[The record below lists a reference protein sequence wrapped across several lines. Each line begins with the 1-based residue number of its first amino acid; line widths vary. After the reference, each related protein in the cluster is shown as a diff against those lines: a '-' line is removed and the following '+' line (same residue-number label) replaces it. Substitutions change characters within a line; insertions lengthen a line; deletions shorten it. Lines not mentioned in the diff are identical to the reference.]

1 MADYS
6 GKKKLFMK
14 IFAYVGGISCIG
26 LYFFDGSNVE
36 LGIILSITA
45 SLGYSG
51 SLVFYDAFL
60 PEISSP
66 DRFDMVS
73 AKGYSLGYFGS
84 ILLLLLNLFMLSSPG
99 TFGLSDGGMAAKIS
113 FLLVGVWWIGF
124 SQIPFYYLPDNV
136 YNRPKGEHIL
146 KKGYVEVMEVW
157 KSLRELTM
165 TRRFL
170 IAFFFY
176 NMGVQTVMY
185 LAALFG
191 DKALNMPGDKLIMT
205 ILIIQIVAIGGS
217 YFFAY
222 VSRHRGNQQAL
233 VIQVF
238 IWIMICISAY
248 FVNSEIQFY
257 ALAFVVGLVMGGI
270 QALSRATYSKLIPV
284 NTIRHASYF
293 SFYDVAYNLS
303 VAIGTF
309 SYGLIEHITGSMRN
323 SALALAVFFMIG
335 LIFLFRVRVEEQR
348 VSEFTD
354 PEVN

>member
-1 MADYS
+1 M
-6 GKKKLFMK
+6 
-14 IFAYVGGISCIG
+14 GGLACIG

-36 LGIILSITA
+36 LGIILSIIA
-45 SLGYSG
+45 SIGYSG

-60 PEISSP
+60 PEIASI
-66 DRFDMVS
+66 DRYDVVS

-84 ILLLLLNLFMLSSPG
+84 ILLLILNLLMLSSPE
-99 TFGLSDGGMAAKIS
+99 TFGLSGEGMAAKVS

-124 SQIPFYYLPDNV
+124 SQIPFYYLPKNV
-136 YNRPKGEHIL
+136 YNRPKSANL
-146 KKGYVEVMEVW
+146 VKWGYVEILEVW
-157 KSLRELTM
+157 RSLKELKM

-170 IAFFFY
+170 LAFFFY

-191 DKALNMPGDKLIMT
+191 DKELKMASDKLIMT
-205 ILIIQIVAIGGS
+205 VLIIQIVAIGGS
-217 YFFAY
+217 YLFAY
-222 VSRHRGNQQAL
+222 ISKLRGNVQAL
-233 VIQVF
+233 SIMVI
-238 IWIMICISAY
+238 IWIIICVSAY
-248 FVNSEIQFY
+248 YVNTENQFY

-293 SFYDVAYNLS
+293 SFYDVTFNVS

-323 SALALAVFFMIG
+323 SALALAIFFMIG
-335 LIFLFRVRVEEQR
+335 MVFLATVKIKEQR
-348 VSEFTD
+348 VEEFTD
-354 PEVN
+354 PEIAGS